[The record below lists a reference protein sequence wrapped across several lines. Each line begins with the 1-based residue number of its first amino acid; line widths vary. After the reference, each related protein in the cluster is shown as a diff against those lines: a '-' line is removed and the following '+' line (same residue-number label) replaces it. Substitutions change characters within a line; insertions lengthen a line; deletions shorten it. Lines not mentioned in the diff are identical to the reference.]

1 MSGAGLCK
9 YPTDESIRPY
19 AEVADAVV
27 VGSITLHP
35 RRGNEGR
42 CEYFDNPLYAANAW
56 GMPNDGSDAVVA
68 TKISHSNVIVSVAEF
83 SPEGFAETFR
93 RLQDSF
99 AAVEL
104 NFGCPNTGGEIFS
117 FSPTL
122 VSETLDLVGRVSEGT
137 HLGVKLSPYTDL
149 SVLSRVARAIVDS
162 GVVNYVATTNTI
174 PGGIGFHD
182 NGTPYIATKQTG
194 NVGGISGE
202 ALKPLSLA
210 NARMFRGVLPKTT
223 TSSAS
228 VVSVPA
234 KTCGTAIMLV
244 ALVYKLSQPPP
255 NTDPRC

>member
-9 YPTDESIRPY
+9 YSTDESIRPY

-35 RRGNEGR
+35 RSGNEGR

-56 GMPNDGSDAVVA
+56 GMPNDGSEAVVT

-83 SPEGFAETFR
+83 SPEGLAETFR
-93 RLQDSF
+93 RLQDGF

-122 VSETLDLVGRVSEGT
+122 VSETLDLVGSVGEGT

-162 GVVNYVATTNTI
+162 GVVNYVAT
-174 PGGIGFHD
+174 
-182 NGTPYIATKQTG
+182 KQTG

-210 NARMFRGVLPKTT
+210 NARMFRGVLPRTIDVIRVGAISTGKDVWDSYHVGCTGVQ
-223 TSSAS
+223 
-228 VVSVPA
+228 VV
-234 KTCGTAIMLV
+234 TAIAQHGPKVLNKIRQEY
-244 ALVYKLSQPPP
+244 A
-255 NTDPRC
+255 DIIG